1 MAGLRNVPKNCWNL
15 QNCVVSYT
23 LYPNLPIFLHRY
35 ICHICDISQ
44 LCRRLTDEKFTGGH
58 PCLAPRLERGEGGE
72 HLVTLPAEPSK
83 NFHTQYF
90 LFTVLGENRR
100 CKVLDYSSVFMTF
113 FFFWEYIW
121 SGREGI
127 WKTCGGAI
135 WISYRPQPLLFRWQ
149 RALGLPRDVPRPTKL
164 QPFSPFPSPPLLVLW
179 DVPPLNFHPNLS
191 GFSRG
196 PFDLNILSCS

>member
-1 MAGLRNVPKNCWNL
+1 MEALL
-15 QNCVVSYT
+15 Q
-23 LYPNLPIFLHRY
+23 
-35 ICHICDISQ
+35 DIS
-44 LCRRLTDEKFTGGH
+44 CPPISRLTDEKFTGGH

-127 WKTCGGAI
+127 WKTCRGAI

-149 RALGLPRDVPRPTKL
+149 RALGLSRDVPRPTKL
-164 QPFSPFPSPPLLVLW
+164 QPFSPLCLYYGMPLLWISIQTCLNSAEAHLIW
-179 DVPPLNFHPNLS
+179 ISYRVPKTVQLLLTNCLP
-191 GFSRG
+191 
-196 PFDLNILSCS
+196 

>member
-1 MAGLRNVPKNCWNL
+1 MEALL
-15 QNCVVSYT
+15 Q
-23 LYPNLPIFLHRY
+23 
-35 ICHICDISQ
+35 DIS
-44 LCRRLTDEKFTGGH
+44 CPPISRLTDEKFTGGH

-127 WKTCGGAI
+127 WKTCGGTI
-135 WISYRPQPLLFRWQ
+135 WISYRPQPLLFPLTEGLGALQ
-149 RALGLPRDVPRPTKL
+149 RCPQTNKTSALQPSLPSTACTMGRLSFEFPSKLVSIQPRPIWFEYL
-164 QPFSPFPSPPLLVLW
+164 IVSLRQYSFCWQIAP
-179 DVPPLNFHPNLS
+179 HP
-191 GFSRG
+191 
-196 PFDLNILSCS
+196 